1 MEVLNARSALLSNH
15 EVLTLLQE
23 LDSDHLAR
31 TKTAIRIKK
40 EEDSSGNVIGR
51 AGYDPTTDDVSENL
65 RTVEVEAIQSLSD
78 NYKPTI
84 SQTSTGITK
93 LVKDLAS
100 FELTKAE
107 KLQVVNLAPTEPV
120 ELYVIVEELED
131 RLGDRMDD
139 ILTVVR
145 ASLNEAPAPDVIPVP
160 SDSELDNPAGVQQ
173 KLFLEEEQSWD
184 DHDNVEQVFDSNEVL
199 FDDTGEGAGVE
210 GDLDM
215 EDD

>member
-65 RTVEVEAIQSLSD
+65 RTVEVEAIQYLSAD
-78 NYKPTI
+78 YQPTI

>member
-1 MEVLNARSALLSNH
+1 MVVLNARSALLSNH

-65 RTVEVEAIQSLSD
+65 STVEVEAIQYLGAD
-78 NYKPTI
+78 YQPTI
-84 SQTSTGITK
+84 SQTSAGITK
-93 LVKDLAS
+93 LVKDLAP

-120 ELYVIVEELED
+120 ELYVIIEELED

-160 SDSELDNPAGVQQ
+160 SDSEPDNLAGAQQ
-173 KLFLEEEQSWD
+173 QLFLEEEQSWD
-184 DHDNVEQVFDSNEVL
+184 DHDNVEQVFDPNEAL